1 MQQAGQTG
9 GCTTL
14 MSAHVLDTIRYDT
27 RCYFNVRSKADISQ
41 LKSPQPLEKALLGT
55 YLGRHGAVCILNVT
69 RKGQHAVMR
78 PLATVNVTTC
88 MRLPYAGGIK
98 RLCYPSVRQSVCRI
112 SVGRKRCIK
121 KVAHTRLPSV
131 GFRN

>member
-14 MSAHVLDTIRYDT
+14 MSAHVLD
-27 RCYFNVRSKADISQ
+27 KAQIPTTTGKNTFGDI
-41 LKSPQPLEKALLGT
+41 
-55 YLGRHGAVCILNVT
+55 LGRHGAVYILNVT

-78 PLATVNVTTC
+78 PLACVTTC
-88 MRLPYAGGIK
+88 MRLPYAGGIM
-98 RLCYPSVRQSVCRI
+98 RLCYPSVRQSVCHI

-131 GFRN
+131 GFRS